1 VRFPKFVF
9 LVALVALMAGSC
21 SSGDDTGAVD
31 TGDSTDPDDTVLDD
45 TVPDDT
51 VPDDTVPDDT
61 APASGGD
68 GVAYEVFSSDE
79 GAGCGVYVSVPSD
92 AVDGSTDTR
101 AMLWAGVVDQDFT
114 TCGFSDVVEA
124 GLITVNGLDDYNQ
137 PDWSTVE
144 EHAFFTVTGWDALV
158 ADCHTDVLSD
168 ECASALE
175 ASLSE

>member
-1 VRFPKFVF
+1 MQFRKYVLFV
-9 LVALVALMAGSC
+9 VALLALTAGAC
-21 SSGDDTGAVD
+21 SSGDDSGAPD
-31 TGDSTDPDDTVLDD
+31 APDDTVADD
-45 TVPDDT
+45 TVADETAPDET
-51 VPDDTVPDDT
+51 APDET

-68 GVAYEVFSSDE
+68 GIAYEVFSSDE

-92 AVDGSTDTR
+92 AFDGSVDAR

-124 GLITVNGLDDYNQ
+124 GLITVNGLDDYDQ

-144 EHAFFTVTGWDALV
+144 EHAFFSVTGWDALV
-158 ADCHTDVLSD
+158 ADCHTEVLTD
-168 ECASALE
+168 ECAAALE